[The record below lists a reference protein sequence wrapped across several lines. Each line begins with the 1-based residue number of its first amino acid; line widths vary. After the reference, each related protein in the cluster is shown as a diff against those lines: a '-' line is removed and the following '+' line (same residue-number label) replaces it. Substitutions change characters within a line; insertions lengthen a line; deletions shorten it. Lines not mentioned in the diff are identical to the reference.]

1 MAAASVHRISAVQY
15 EQLVKATLDAG
26 ASKEELLHYES
37 RHLEAISA
45 ADGDY
50 TFDVTVRFRNVTGDH
65 LVLIECKRHRRKLE
79 RELVMVLH
87 SKLQSVGAQK
97 GMLFS
102 TAGFQSGA
110 VEYAQQ
116 HGIALVRLDETE
128 TEWLTR
134 GGDGPLAAPAAA
146 TLPYCGYWYY
156 EADDLVP
163 LSGDRRAAIREALG
177 LVG

>member
-1 MAAASVHRISAVQY
+1 MASASVHRISAVEY

-26 ASKEELLHYES
+26 VSKEELLQYES
-37 RHLEAISA
+37 RHLEAISG
-45 ADGDY
+45 ADGEY
-50 TFDVTVRFRNVTGDH
+50 TFDVTVRFRNMTGDH
-65 LVLIECKRHRRKLE
+65 LVLIECKRHRRKVE
-79 RELVMVLH
+79 RELVMVLYG
-87 SKLQSVGAQK
+87 KIQSVGAQK

-116 HGIALVRLDETE
+116 HGLALVRLDETE
-128 TEWLTR
+128 TEWITR
-134 GGDGPLAAPAAA
+134 GGDGQPSTPAAA
-146 TLPYCGYWYY
+146 SLPYCGYWYH

-163 LSGDRRAAIREALG
+163 LTGNRRGAIREALG